1 MGSIFG
7 EKIECSSGIN
17 SSLLEY
23 VWVAASC
30 YHSYF
35 FRVCGQP
42 TRFMG
47 YHGQC
52 GFFFFGCLWLRISS
66 FVLLGPLTIVLL
78 LLFFLCLGSYSKRK

>member
-52 GFFFFGCLWLRISS
+52 GFFFFWMFVVKDFKFRTIGTFNNCTSS
-66 FVLLGPLTIVLL
+66 IVFS
-78 LLFFLCLGSYSKRK
+78 LFGIL